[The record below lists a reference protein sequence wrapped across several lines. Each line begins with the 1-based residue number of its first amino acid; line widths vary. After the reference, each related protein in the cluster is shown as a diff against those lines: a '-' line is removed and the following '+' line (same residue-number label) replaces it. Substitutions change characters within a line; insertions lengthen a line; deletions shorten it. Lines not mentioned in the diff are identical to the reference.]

1 METEELSLYHKLLE
15 SLDKSTVIII
25 YNKLITHIYMEKGE
39 SENEALRKMDESDFY
54 YVAIFCG
61 NLSEGGS

>member
-1 METEELSLYHKLLE
+1 MK
-15 SLDKSTVIII
+15 
-25 YNKLITHIYMEKGE
+25 KGE
-39 SENEALRKMDESDFY
+39 SENEALRKMDKSDFY